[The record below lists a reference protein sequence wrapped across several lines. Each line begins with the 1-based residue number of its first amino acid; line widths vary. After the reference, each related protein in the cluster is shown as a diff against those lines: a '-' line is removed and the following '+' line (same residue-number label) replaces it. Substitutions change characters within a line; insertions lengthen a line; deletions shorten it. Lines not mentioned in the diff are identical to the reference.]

1 MESQKSIHKHWYG
14 KANKT
19 SSCECPSFCSRRNWH
34 GEGDDDD
41 DDDVFDEDTKEV
53 IENCRVICDLKS
65 LLVKIYKKESVMV
78 GSEET
83 NTFLNTVRSITG
95 SVATII
101 DGDLMNHYRMFVA
114 HLETIFV
121 KSIQKFDPLI
131 LNSKEIIQSIL
142 KKENITLLSNFKFI
156 I

>member
-1 MESQKSIHKHWYG
+1 
-14 KANKT
+14 
-19 SSCECPSFCSRRNWH
+19 
-34 GEGDDDD
+34 
-41 DDDVFDEDTKEV
+41 
-53 IENCRVICDLKS
+53 
-65 LLVKIYKKESVMV
+65 MV

-114 HLETIFV
+114 HLETIFI
-121 KSIQKFDPLI
+121 KSIQKFDPSI